1 MAADGQMRELEYAV
15 QQASI
20 QKSAEEHVKQR
31 CKQLQIEEQM
41 AIGWAQAE
49 ESDEPWPASSQAK
62 SVKVQKKPSTKTS
75 QKTSQK
81 KPATVPKQ
89 PLQKTSQK
97 KPTSVPKQPLQKTCQ
112 KKPASVVKHQLQKK
126 RTPKER
132 KRIQNK
138 AKLFSPILRLA
149 AEFKKRFISM
159 K

>member
-1 MAADGQMRELEYAV
+1 MASRAQMRKWEHAL
-15 QQASI
+15 QQISI
-20 QKSAEEHVKQR
+20 QTGR
-31 CKQLQIEEQM
+31 QLPIEDGIV
-41 AIGWAQAE
+41 IGLAQEGELAKPFPWA
-49 ESDEPWPASSQAK
+49 SQAK

-97 KPTSVPKQPLQKTCQ
+97 KPTSVPKQPLQKRCQ
-112 KKPASVVKHQLQKK
+112 KKPASVVKQQLQKK

-138 AKLFSPILRLA
+138 AKLLRPTLRLA